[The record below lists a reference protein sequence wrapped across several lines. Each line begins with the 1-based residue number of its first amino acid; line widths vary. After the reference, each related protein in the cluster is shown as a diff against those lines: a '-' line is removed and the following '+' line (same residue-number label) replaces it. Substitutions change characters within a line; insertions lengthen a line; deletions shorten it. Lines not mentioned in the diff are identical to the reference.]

1 MKILAVTFHGSL
13 KGGANRSFFMV
24 VNELKS
30 KYGHEVVVAAGDGIL
45 REKCEEKN
53 IRYQAVK
60 FPKIITVFTGGIKD
74 VAKKAKVWLKS
85 FQVYLKVL
93 FSINKYRKEKFDLV
107 YINGT
112 EAVFGWYIAK
122 LLKIP
127 FVWHIRG
134 LLRKGDCFVSGQTKK
149 LNDKNGKL
157 IVISNAMLKS
167 IPELFG
173 VDKSQVVLVHNGI
186 DWEDNN
192 LISSQKRE
200 NGIHCV
206 ICGRIMRVKGHM
218 EAVEAL
224 NILKNNGINNVYIHV
239 AGDICDGNSEYL
251 ELVKSKIDE
260 YQLNDRVI
268 FEGQVEDMFSFR
280 QNMNIELMCSECEPF
295 GRVTLEGM
303 HSGLVVIGANT
314 GGTIDIIQDGVNG
327 LLYEQG
333 NAQDLAQKIMT
344 VIENVDLSKRLASD
358 AIEFSKTHF
367 TVEQNVSAINDI
379 LVSQI
384 RGR

>member
-1 MKILAVTFHGSL
+1 MKILAVTLYGSL

-24 VNELKS
+24 VNELKI
-30 KYGHEVVVAAGDGIL
+30 KYGHDVVVAAGDGVL
-45 REKCEEKN
+45 REKCAEKN
-53 IRYQAVK
+53 IRFQAVK

-74 VAKKAKVWLKS
+74 VAKKAIVALKS
-85 FQVYLKVL
+85 FHLYLKVL
-93 FSINKYRKEKFDLV
+93 LSINKYRKEKFDLV

-112 EAVFGWYIAK
+112 ESVFGWYIAK

-167 IPELFG
+167 IPELFA

-239 AGDICDGNSEYL
+239 AGDICEGNSEYL

-344 VIENVDLSKRLASD
+344 VIENVDLTKRLASD

>member
-1 MKILAVTFHGSL
+1 MKILAVTLYGSL

-24 VNELKS
+24 VNELKN
-30 KYGHEVVVAAGDGIL
+30 KYGHDVVVAAGDGVL
-45 REKCEEKN
+45 REKCAEKN
-53 IRYQAVK
+53 IRFQAVK
-60 FPKIITVFTGGIKD
+60 FPNIITVFTGGIKD
-74 VAKKAKVWLKS
+74 VARKAKVWLKS

-93 FSINKYRKEKFDLV
+93 FSISKYRKENFDLV

-112 EAVFGWYIAK
+112 ESVFGWYIAK

-167 IPELFG
+167 IPELLN

-206 ICGRIMRVKGHM
+206 ICGRIIRTKGHM

-224 NILKNNGINNVYIHV
+224 NILKNNGINNIYIHV
-239 AGDICDGNSEYL
+239 AGDICGGNSEYL

-314 GGTIDIIQDGVNG
+314 GGTIDIIQDGING
-327 LLYEQG
+327 LLYQQG
-333 NAQDLAQKIMT
+333 NAHDLAQKIMT
-344 VIENVDLSKRLASD
+344 VIENEDLSKRLVAN
-358 AIEFSKTHF
+358 AVEFSKTHF

>member
-1 MKILAVTFHGSL
+1 MKILAVTLYGSL

-30 KYGHEVVVAAGDGIL
+30 KYGHEVVVAAGEGIL

-53 IRYQAVK
+53 IRFKAVK
-60 FPKIITVFTGGIKD
+60 FPKIITVLTGGIKD
-74 VAKKAKVWLKS
+74 VAKKAIVALKS
-85 FQVYLKVL
+85 LQVYLKVL

-112 EAVFGWYIAK
+112 ESVFGWYIAK

-134 LLRKGDCFVSGQTKK
+134 LLRKGDCFVSGQKKK

-167 IPELFG
+167 IPELLN

-206 ICGRIMRVKGHM
+206 ICGRIIRAKGHM

-295 GRVTLEGM
+295 GRVTLR
-303 HSGLVVIGANT
+303 
-314 GGTIDIIQDGVNG
+314 GVKKCRNF
-327 LLYEQG
+327 Y
-333 NAQDLAQKIMT
+333 
-344 VIENVDLSKRLASD
+344 
-358 AIEFSKTHF
+358 
-367 TVEQNVSAINDI
+367 
-379 LVSQI
+379 
-384 RGR
+384 

>member
-1 MKILAVTFHGSL
+1 M
-13 KGGANRSFFMV
+13 
-24 VNELKS
+24 
-30 KYGHEVVVAAGDGIL
+30 
-45 REKCEEKN
+45 
-53 IRYQAVK
+53 
-60 FPKIITVFTGGIKD
+60 
-74 VAKKAKVWLKS
+74 
-85 FQVYLKVL
+85 

-134 LLRKGDCFVSGQTKK
+134 LLRKGDCFVSGQKKK

-167 IPELFG
+167 IPELLN

-260 YQLNDRVI
+260 YQLNDRVV

-344 VIENVDLSKRLASD
+344 VIENVDLTKRLASD

>member
-1 MKILAVTFHGSL
+1 MKILAVTLYGSL

-24 VNELKS
+24 VNELKN
-30 KYGHEVVVAAGDGIL
+30 KYGHDVVVAAGDGVL
-45 REKCEEKN
+45 REKCAEKN
-53 IRYQAVK
+53 IRFQAVK

-74 VAKKAKVWLKS
+74 VAKKAIVALKS
-85 FQVYLKVL
+85 LQVYLKVL

-112 EAVFGWYIAK
+112 ESVFGWYIAK

-149 LNDKNGKL
+149 MNDKNGKL

-167 IPELFG
+167 IPELLN

-206 ICGRIMRVKGHM
+206 ICGRIIRAKGHM

-239 AGDICDGNSEYL
+239 AGDICEGNSEYL
-251 ELVKSKIDE
+251 ELVKSKINE

-303 HSGLVVIGANT
+303 HCGLVVIGANT

-327 LLYEQG
+327 LLYQQG
-333 NAQDLAQKIMT
+333 NAHDLAQKIMT
-344 VIENVDLSKRLASD
+344 VIENEDLSKRLASD